1 MLENVEKI
9 IKTPFRAFSMNF
21 TFDSLY
27 QSMSSNLGR
36 LEGFKPIT
44 GYNRSIVKPSGYK
57 RSIVKPPPLYSFNC
71 ETFALIVLTGCF

>member
-27 QSMSSNLGR
+27 QSMSSNL
-36 LEGFKPIT
+36 
-44 GYNRSIVKPSGYK
+44 
-57 RSIVKPPPLYSFNC
+57 
-71 ETFALIVLTGCF
+71 ALITYFNTITHPSRNHAPLMTNRAPLTRTTHP